1 MVLVEVDIPEVVR
14 RAREPTSSFD
24 CSRPT
29 VDIPAYLA
37 AEGTGFTFDD
47 VERQIASPDVAAA
60 IAVHPQRSV
69 VSEAVYLD
77 ALNVL
82 RPQLQALYASYFADN
97 GVAAMVFPTTLLPA
111 RPVGQD
117 QTVELNGRQ
126 VSTGVYGQNTAMGAV
141 AGIPGLTLPAGLTRS
156 GLPVGMEL
164 DGPMGSDRVLLG
176 IGLALERSAFR
187 PLRAPKPQPAPA

>member
-1 MVLVEVDIPEVVR
+1 M
-14 RAREPTSSFD
+14 
-24 CSRPT
+24 
-29 VDIPAYLA
+29 YLN
-37 AEGTGFTFDD
+37 
-47 VERQIASPDVAAA
+47 
-60 IAVHPQRSV
+60 
-69 VSEAVYLD
+69 
-77 ALNVL
+77 ALNVA
-82 RPQLQALYASYFADN
+82 RPQLQALYASYFATN
-97 GVAAMVFPTTLLPA
+97 GVAAMVFPTTLMPA

-126 VSTGVYGQNTAMGAV
+126 VSTGVYGQNTATGAV

-187 PLRAPKPQPAPA
+187 PLRAPKAQPALA